1 MNNEEYFELLNNEKK
16 TLDELRK
23 QGVELAQGVIGKT
36 LLGAFTQGFVEKQ
49 ILSDAF
55 KRKA

>member
-23 QGVELAQGVIGKT
+23 QGVELAQGVIGKN
-36 LLGAFTQGFVEKQ
+36 LFEDDLFFSA
-49 ILSDAF
+49 S
-55 KRKA
+55 